1 MRLPVSST
9 YFRKIILFDP
19 EYLSILGTRESLA
32 MLQTTFVNTICSALN
47 YRRPGLILSCL
58 LFLSSV
64 CLKGQSAQEILDR
77 YLDTVSYGD
86 VSKWSKVKT
95 LYTISHSS
103 FGSMYIDF
111 MPPQRNT
118 GSYQLTYKKWPDKM
132 KQELY
137 SDSLFKSL
145 TSEFFLLR
153 IRDLSN

>member
-64 CLKGQSAQEILDR
+64 CLKGQSAQEFSIGTWIQYPMVTFPNGVKSKRCIQSVIPHLVLCILILCHR
-77 YLDTVSYGD
+77 KET
-86 VSKWSKVKT
+86 
-95 LYTISHSS
+95 
-103 FGSMYIDF
+103 
-111 MPPQRNT
+111 
-118 GSYQLTYKKWPDKM
+118 
-132 KQELY
+132 QEA
-137 SDSLFKSL
+137 
-145 TSEFFLLR
+145 
-153 IRDLSN
+153 IN